1 MNNEN
6 TMKKTIILL
15 MLAFLPTLLMA
26 QAAGGHVVRKPKQTA
41 VAPKPKPA
49 PKPKQINST
58 KHRQK
63 TSSRNGYKRGW
74 RRAEWEDEI
83 MIDSLDAFVDTVACD
98 TIVCDSVM

>member
-1 MNNEN
+1 MFL
-6 TMKKTIILL
+6 IIL

-26 QAAGGHVVRKPKQTA
+26 QAAGAHVVRKPKQKA
-41 VAPKPKPA
+41 VAPKQKTA

-63 TSSRNGYKRGW
+63 TSSQNGYKRGW

-98 TIVCDSVM
+98 TVVCDSVM